1 MINLLSSIITSQHVS
16 LLVAVGYIIYR
27 ILCGVMTCIL
37 LKAKGYSGIAFFL
50 GLFGGVAAILFA
62 IGMPDRNKQQ
72 RISENS
78 CSYNIKPISAVP
90 QHLIPKIFVIIARNK
105 GITLSTVRLFPAKN
119 QKKIRDKNNCPRTF
133 FCSIYRYFIFSYF
146 RILCRRV
153 RQNL

>member
-62 IGMPDRNKQQ
+62 IGMPTCNDR
-72 RISENS
+72 
-78 CSYNIKPISAVP
+78 
-90 QHLIPKIFVIIARNK
+90 
-105 GITLSTVRLFPAKN
+105 
-119 QKKIRDKNNCPRTF
+119 
-133 FCSIYRYFIFSYF
+133 
-146 RILCRRV
+146 
-153 RQNL
+153 